1 MDLGPQRGEDL
12 EMEEMTCQ
20 NEAEA
25 LAAIHALRIA
35 SSRKF
40 TSSTGAMCVLEA
52 QGYRGVAAP
61 EFPPRHRDSI
71 CRISRTPIYPK
82 SASRAAVINRLR
94 ATHKRSL
101 ATGYM
106 RRRSRS
112 TR

>member
-40 TSSTGAMCVLEA
+40 VSSTGAMCVLEA

-61 EFPPRHRDSI
+61 EFPPPHRDSI
-71 CRISRTPIYPK
+71 CRISRTPMVSEIRVPRGGDQS
-82 SASRAAVINRLR
+82 SARNSQTQPRYGLY
-94 ATHKRSL
+94 T
-101 ATGYM
+101 
-106 RRRSRS
+106 RRSRS